1 MPVRKIPRSHRNV
14 TGVLAAAKADGQAQ
28 FESTL
33 ERDFLAL
40 LEFAPDVQAF
50 EVQPVEIYWKDGDQ
64 QRRYTPDVLVKY
76 KRADRRPE
84 LCEVKY
90 RSELREQ
97 WPALRPKFKAGL
109 RYARGRGWRFRIVTE
124 VEIRTPLLANVQFLQ
139 RFVRQGPPPA
149 DDMDLVDRSMVRLQE
164 AEAQRLLQDACS
176 DEWTRARLLPAL
188 WYLVGTH
195 QIGADLEKP
204 LTMKTALWSKA

>member
-1 MPVRKIPRSHRNV
+1 MPVRRIPRSHRNV
-14 TGVLAAAKADGQAQ
+14 TGVLAAEKAEGQAQ

-40 LEFAPDVQAF
+40 LEFAPDVAAF
-50 EVQPVEIYWKDGDQ
+50 EVQPVEVRWSAGDQ
-64 QRRYTPDVLVKY
+64 ERRYTPDVLVKY
-76 KRADRRPE
+76 RRQGQAPE

-90 RSELREQ
+90 RSDLREQ
-97 WPALRPKFKAGL
+97 WQDLKPKFRAAM
-109 RYARGRGWRFRIVTE
+109 RYARSRGWRFRIVTE
-124 VEIRTPLLANVQFLQ
+124 VEIRTPLLANVHFLQ

-149 DDMDLVDRSMVRLQE
+149 DDMDLIDRAMVRMRE
-164 AEAQRLLQDACS
+164 ADALHLLQSTCS

-195 QIGADLEKP
+195 QIGADLGTP
-204 LTMKTALWSKA
+204 LTMNTRLWNKA

>member
-14 TGVLAAAKADGQAQ
+14 TGVLAAGKAEGQAQ

-40 LEFAPDVQAF
+40 LEFAPEVAAF
-50 EVQPVEIYWKDGDQ
+50 EVQPVEVHWNDGDQ
-64 QRRYTPDVLVKY
+64 DRRYTPDVLISY
-76 KRADRRPE
+76 KRAGRPPE

-97 WPALRPKFKAGL
+97 WPALRPKFKAAL
-109 RYARGRGWRFRIVTE
+109 RYARSRGWRFRIVTE
-124 VEIRTPLLANVQFLQ
+124 VEIRTTLLANVQFLQ

-149 DDMDLVDRSMVRLQE
+149 DDMDLIDRSMVRLQE
-164 AEAQRLLQDACS
+164 AEAHRLLQDACS
-176 DEWTRARLLPAL
+176 DEWMRARLLPAL
-188 WYLVGTH
+188 WFLVGTH
-195 QIGADLEKP
+195 QIGADLQAP
-204 LTMKTALWSKA
+204 LTMNTCLWSKA